1 MKPSLPRNLILV
13 LIGLAGI
20 NLLQASFTELIYDEA
35 YYWYYAQQP
44 AWGYFDHPPMVA
56 WMIAAGG
63 WILPGEAGV
72 RLISCLL
79 GAGTLYLLWLLVDRP
94 GKQGYLPQLLV
105 WFLSIPLLHA
115 YGFLSLP
122 DTPLLFFTAL
132 FFWVYKRFLESPGT
146 GRAMLLGLVMAAL
159 MYSKYHAALIILF
172 VLFSNLRLLRSRY
185 AWIALFVSLLSYAP
199 HLAWLYGQD
208 FVSVKYHLFERPN
221 QPYQFW
227 KFTGGYVVNLIVL
240 FGLCFPWVYRC
251 LWQFRAADLFERALK
266 FTAWGILVFF
276 LISSFQRRVQTQW
289 LIAACIPLA
298 ILVGTRIVQDERL
311 RTWVWRASLANLAV
325 LFFLRLGLMYEP
337 LFPVR
342 YESHGNRAWVGNLK
356 ELAAGAPVVFEN
368 SYRQA
373 SMYQFYSGQPAFSLN
388 NAMYRKN
395 QYSIDGSEARVQ
407 GKRIFHIPVVNR
419 ETPYHYTGQDGE
431 PRYGTFM
438 DPFKS
443 YRRVE
448 AGLISKQGFDS
459 GTTAVYWAHNPYPEA
474 IPLERIRFGIALLDR
489 YKRTQTVL
497 PVHPE
502 KSDLTPESLAPGD
515 SLRFSFRIPDMARW
529 EPAYLRAVLSQKP
542 LYWGLNGQPQK
553 IKD

>member
-1 MKPSLPRNLILV
+1 MKSSLPRNLVLV
-13 LIGLAGI
+13 LLGLAGI

-63 WILPGEAGV
+63 WIFPGEAGV

-94 GKQGYLPQLLV
+94 GKEGYLPQLLV

-122 DTPLLFFTAL
+122 DTPLLFFAAL
-132 FFWVYKRFLESPGT
+132 FFWEYKRFLESPGA
-146 GRAMLLGLVMAAL
+146 GRAVALGLVMAAL

-172 VLFSNLRLLRSRY
+172 VLFSNLPLLRSPF
-185 AWIALFVSLLSYAP
+185 AWLALIVSLLAYAP

-208 FVSVKYHLFERPN
+208 FVSVRYHLFERPN

-227 KFTGGYVVNLIVL
+227 KFTGGYLVNLVVL

-251 LWQFRAADLFERALK
+251 LLQFRASDRFGRALK
-266 FTAWGILVFF
+266 FTAWGILIFF

-298 ILVGTRIVQDERL
+298 VLVGNRMVQDEKL
-311 RTWVWRASLANLAV
+311 RRWIWRASLANLAV
-325 LFFLRLGLMYEP
+325 LLFLRLGLMYEP

-342 YESHGNRAWVGNLK
+342 YESHGNKAWVGNLQ
-356 ELAAGAPVVFEN
+356 ELAGGAPVVFEN

-373 SMYQFYSGQPAFSLN
+373 SMYRFYSGQPSFSLN
-388 NAMYRKN
+388 NVMYRKN

-407 GKRIFHIPVVNR
+407 GKRIFHIPVVNT
-419 ETPYHYTGQDGE
+419 ETPYAYRGQDGE
-431 PRYGTFM
+431 PRHGTFI
-438 DPFKS
+438 DSFSS

-448 AGLISKQGFDS
+448 AGLLPERGFEA
-459 GTTAVYWAHNPYPEA
+459 GAIAGFWAYNPYPDA
-474 IPLERIRFGIALLDR
+474 IALERVRFGIALLDR
-489 YKRTQTVL
+489 YKRTQAVL
-497 PVHPE
+497 PINLE
-502 KSDLTPESLAPGD
+502 ASDPLPRELAPGD
-515 SLRFSFRIPDMARW
+515 SLRFSFRMPDTARW
-529 EPAYLRAVLSQKP
+529 DPAYLRAVLSEKS
-542 LYWGLNGQPQK
+542 LFWGLNGQPQK
-553 IKD
+553 VKD